1 MIRRLTTDNPQ
12 DNLENALNLFFV
24 KNKETWVRNYGPAPD
39 YGDISLN
46 NLVRE
51 IAREHDLEIA
61 QSEDDD
67 EISCEMADILH
78 GEEDLDGEAVVALLY
93 TAGWVCAEL
102 RAKLMD
108 YEDTGF
114 TPNEVAEMKPR
125 QGNWN
130 GEGDGYA
137 DGAMVYDVWKC
148 DQCGYIIDDGTDDP
162 EQLPKFCPNC
172 GANMKG
178 ELK

>member
-1 MIRRLTTDNPQ
+1 MRRLTTDNPQ
-12 DNLENALNLFFV
+12 NNLENALNLFFA
-24 KNKETWVRNYGPAPD
+24 KDGQTWVRGYGPVP
-39 YGDISLN
+39 ISEEITLN
-46 NLVRE
+46 NLVRL
-51 IAREHDLEIA
+51 IAEKHNLDMAE
-61 QSEDDD
+61 SEYDH
-67 EISCEMADILH
+67 EISDEMYEL
-78 GEEDLDGEAVVALLY
+78 LMDGTDTLEGVVALLY